1 MARDY
6 VISALVSA
14 EFAVLPFST
23 KLAPASSSADVVVI
37 PDALAPI
44 PLITPDIDTVGRAI
58 EAGYGIDFCDQ
69 LIMAVAERATLAKI
83 WSEDLD

>member
-1 MARDY
+1 MRWH
-6 VISALVSA
+6 L
-14 EFAVLPFST
+14 
-23 KLAPASSSADVVVI
+23 
-37 PDALAPI
+37 I
-44 PLITPDIDTVGRAI
+44 PLITPDIDMVGRAI